1 MEPDIC
7 TLHWILV
14 WVSGWVGGWVGGPQ
28 CTECRAEQHAALREA
43 SGGGGEVGQGVVNQY
58 SLVVSETA
66 PYTLRSAL
74 IY

>member
-14 WVSGWVGGWVGGPQ
+14 WVSGWVGGPQ

-66 PYTLRSAL
+66 PYTLHSAL